1 MSELEGL
8 RFGFISETSNSLS
21 VCSQKF
27 EENLYGEE
35 HFRSER
41 I

>member
-1 MSELEGL
+1 MSEFEGL

-27 EENLYGEE
+27 EESGVE